1 MSSSQRKT
9 PVAVPT
15 WLIPRCPLRVT
26 LGQHSP
32 VPWGRNSHLE
42 FPPGVL
48 TWNSH
53 LEFLPV
59 ILTWNFH
66 LEFPSRHPVPL
77 SLPGVSNPWGKSLLF
92 RGICEKHPLFGSFLG
107 R

>member
-42 FPPGVL
+42 FLPG
-48 TWNSH
+48 
-53 LEFLPV
+53 